1 MGRKNGSLSVA
12 METLLFETAKMIIR
26 MYPIDG
32 LRSKTRTG

>member
-1 MGRKNGSLSVA
+1 MLQDKDESKYREA
-12 METLLFETAKMIIR
+12 YWCDIMIIR